1 MLNDYGIPF
10 NKILEPNISW
20 MANDISLLLKK
31 RKIIGRYIVLIPGSS
46 KKHREKRW
54 PYYKELAHKLLKED
68 LNVVTILGP
77 DELDLGNII
86 PGYKFN
92 NLDLIDVAGII
103 KKSIFVIG
111 NDSGLS
117 HIASCLRKPGIALF
131 GPTTSGKKS
140 ELSRKPFQI
149 VESENLK
156 HLTVSR
162 VWKLIKKSI

>member
-46 KKHREKRW
+46 KKHKEKRW
-54 PYYKELAHKLLKED
+54 PYYKELADKLLKED
-68 LNVVTILGP
+68 FNVVSILGP
-77 DELDLGNII
+77 DELDLENII

-131 GPTTSGKKS
+131 GPTTSAKKI
-140 ELSRKPFQI
+140 R
-149 VESENLK
+149 
-156 HLTVSR
+156 T
-162 VWKLIKKSI
+162 IKKAFSNFRVRELKRFNSF